1 MHPPASPKSPVVQFA
16 KTAFVGLGN
25 ATLIGL
31 ILLIFADVLMRNL
44 FNLPIPGVMEITEHW
59 LTVPMVFIGIWWAG
73 VTNEHVRVTMMTE
86 KLGPKANL
94 VAEGITSVVS
104 AAILLIMSWY
114 AFGVA
119 YESFQDG
126 EYAGAYELL
135 IWPVRFVTGLGF
147 FTLAIVIL
155 QRFYTLLRAGG
166 EMGQSSSDISEAL

>member
-1 MHPPASPKSPVVQFA
+1 MQPSASLSFVQIA

-31 ILLIFADVLMRNL
+31 ILLIFGDVLMRNL

-59 LTVPMVFIGIWWAG
+59 LMVPMVFIGIWWAG

-86 KLGPKANL
+86 KLGPKAGL
-94 VAEGITSVVS
+94 VSEGIVS
-104 AAILLIMSWY
+104 ALSVMMLLAMSWY

-147 FTLAIVIL
+147 FSLAIIIAH
-155 QRFYTLLRAGG
+155 RFYTLLLAGG
-166 EMGQSSSDISEAL
+166 ETAQNSSEISEAL